1 MLCEIWLMLQEI
13 NQVILLTNTFFSIEI
28 GDDNSGVEVYVRWLS
43 GRNTFCM
50 IPAVQSANELKSSGK
65 FV

>member
-13 NQVILLTNTFFSIEI
+13 NQVILLTKYFFSSIEI

-43 GRNTFCM
+43 GRNTFCYD
-50 IPAVQSANELKSSGK
+50 SCSSVSK
-65 FV
+65 